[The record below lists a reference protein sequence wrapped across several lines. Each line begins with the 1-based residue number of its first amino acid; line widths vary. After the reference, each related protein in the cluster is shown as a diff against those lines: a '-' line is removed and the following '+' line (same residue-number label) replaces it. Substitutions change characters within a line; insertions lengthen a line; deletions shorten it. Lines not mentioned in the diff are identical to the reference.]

1 MTAGPQTGGPQTGL
15 TVETAGALV
24 DAAASACAAEP
35 DARLDMAR
43 LALALSVLGRP
54 EQDVSAQLSHLEEI
68 AGKAAGLAGRDPSQV
83 LPSLMADEFGYAGDT
98 DSYEDM
104 VNADLAA
111 VIDRRRG
118 LPVALGILY
127 CHAARAAGWDS
138 AGLSFP
144 AHFLIRVDGP
154 GGRHILDPF
163 HGGRAMDAGT
173 MRSLLRHMGA
183 GEDLSVEH
191 HRDVPDRLVLLRL
204 QNNIKLRRL
213 QSNDIEGGLAVLSR
227 MRRLAPD
234 LASLVMEEAA
244 ILAEGGAILG
254 ATKSVKGFLAAGH
267 GAIEDRT
274 EMERFLAS
282 IQTRLN

>member
-1 MTAGPQTGGPQTGL
+1 MSEEAAGSL
-15 TVETAGALV
+15 LDEAGRV
-24 DAAASACAAEP
+24 CAADP
-35 DARLDMAR
+35 TARLDLAR
-43 LALALSVLGRP
+43 LALALSVLARP
-54 EQDVSAQLSHLEEI
+54 EADVGPQLAHLQEI
-68 AGKAAGLAGRDPSQV
+68 AEQAAGKARSDPSEV
-83 LPSLMADEFGYAGDT
+83 LPALMAEDLGYAGDT
-98 DSYEDM
+98 DSYDDM

-127 CHAARAAGWDS
+127 CHAARAAGWDA

-154 GGRHILDPF
+154 AGRRILDPF
-163 HGGRAMDAGT
+163 HGGRSMDAGS
-173 MRSLLRHMGA
+173 MRTLLRHMGA
-183 GEDLSVEH
+183 GDDLAAEH
-191 HRDVPDRLVLLRL
+191 HQDVADRLVLLRL

-213 QSNDIEGGLAVLSR
+213 QSNDIAGGLAVLAR

-234 LASLVMEEAA
+234 MAPLVMEEAS
-244 ILAEGGAILG
+244 ILAEGGAIVG
-254 ATKSVKGFLAAGH
+254 ATKSVRSYLDAGY

>member
-1 MTAGPQTGGPQTGL
+1 MTSQPHTGL
-15 TVETAGALV
+15 TVEAAGALL
-24 DAAASACAAEP
+24 DGAAAACTADP
-35 DARLDMAR
+35 SARLDMAR
-43 LALALSVLGRP
+43 LALALSVLTRP
-54 EQDVSAQLSHLEEI
+54 ERDVTDQLAHLEEI
-68 AGKAAGLAGRDPSQV
+68 ADKAADQIKGDPSEV
-83 LPSLMADEFGYAGDT
+83 LSALMAEGFGYAGDT

-111 VIDRRRG
+111 VIERRRG

-127 CHAARAAGWDS
+127 CHAARAAGWDA

-154 GGRHILDPF
+154 RGRHILDPF
-163 HGGRAMDAGT
+163 HGGRSMDAGT

-183 GEDLSVEH
+183 GEDLSADH
-191 HRDVPDRLVLLRL
+191 HQDVPDRMVLLRL

-234 LASLVMEEAA
+234 LAALVMEEAS

-254 ATKSVKGFLAAGH
+254 AAKSVKTYLAAGY
-267 GAIEDRT
+267 GGIEDRT

>member
-1 MTAGPQTGGPQTGL
+1 MTSVSQTAL
-15 TVETAGALV
+15 TVETAGALLD
-24 DAAASACAAEP
+24 DAAAACRTDP
-35 DARLDMAR
+35 GTRLDMAR
-43 LALALSVLGRP
+43 LALALSVLARP
-54 EQDVSAQLSHLEEI
+54 ERDVSAGLAHLDEI
-68 AGKAAGLAGRDPSQV
+68 AARAAGLAGSNPSET
-83 LPSLMADEFGYAGDT
+83 LPSLLADEFGYAGDT

-104 VNADLAA
+104 INADLAA

-127 CHAARAAGWDS
+127 CHAARAAGWDA

-183 GEDLSVEH
+183 GEDLSAEH
-191 HRDVPDRLVLLRL
+191 HQDVPDRLVLLRL

-213 QSNDIEGGLAVLSR
+213 QSNDIEGGLAVLGR

-234 LASLVMEEAA
+234 MASLVMEEAA

-254 ATKSVKGFLAAGH
+254 AAKAVKGYLAAGY